1 MAAEEREGKPG
12 KRGRTKDEKVKFTMH
27 SRNVDLMRAL
37 ERGDVDLDDWD
48 NEELK
53 RGYRRAR
60 DGTFR
65 GRPPNVIPRVVHQ
78 ELVARVKSK
87 VQQEMLMVMDES
99 VVPVLRDAMRG
110 NLDPETAQVQLR
122 AAQWLYERV
131 FGPDPIKVEV
141 SGGLKHEQI
150 IDSVTVN
157 RGALDD
163 GTIVDAEVIDD
174 EDFEFE

>member
-1 MAAEEREGKPG
+1 
-12 KRGRTKDEKVKFTMH
+12 
-27 SRNVDLMRAL
+27 
-37 ERGDVDLDDWD
+37 
-48 NEELK
+48 
-53 RGYRRAR
+53 
-60 DGTFR
+60 
-65 GRPPNVIPRVVHQ
+65 
-78 ELVARVKSK
+78 
-87 VQQEMLMVMDES
+87 MVMDES